1 MSINLNILKDIMGRL
16 TREDA
21 EQMER
26 EMYPLDDLKK
36 EAIRSMRQDNW
47 AVKGKSTKPG
57 TQPKNKQAT
66 NKK

>member
-26 EMYPLDDLKK
+26 EMYPLNDLKK
-36 EAIRSMRQDNW
+36 EATR
-47 AVKGKSTKPG
+47 
-57 TQPKNKQAT
+57 
-66 NKK
+66 